1 MYDLAL
7 AQGDYPDWPE
17 PRPRRT
23 VLVCTH
29 MRSGSTLLGEAL
41 HRAGGLGLP
50 LEYFHAGARP
60 ALAER
65 WGTPDLDSYAAAVVR
80 HRTDPTGT
88 LGVKLFWRD
97 VRELCAERGTSVA
110 ATLGELFPNP
120 TWIFLTRQDRLR
132 QAVSQMTARA
142 SGVWRRIPGVD
153 DRAARGMP
161 EYSFEELAAHLA
173 DIGESLAA
181 WETWFREA
189 GIEPLRVTYE
199 ALQADYEG
207 TVRALLAALGREG
220 PVEPPRM
227 RRHGWD
233 HTEEFM
239 RRFLEEARLR
249 EPSAAPVEVPAAAVL
264 ARAPGAVGERGLL
277 VRGGAYFALD
287 AVGVEIWRLLER
299 PRSLEDL
306 VEALTGRFQVD
317 RARCREDL
325 RPLLGQLVAEGLLE
339 LRPPAAGGE
348 SGPARP

>member
-7 AQGDYPDWPE
+7 AQGDYPAWLE

-23 VLVCTH
+23 FLVCTH

-41 HRAGGLGLP
+41 HRAGGMGCP

-65 WGTPDLDSYAAAVVR
+65 WGAPDLDSYVAAVVR
-80 HRTDPTGT
+80 HRTDPTGS

-97 VRELCAERGTSVA
+97 VRELSAERGTSVTR
-110 ATLGELFPNP
+110 TLEELFPNP

-153 DRAARGMP
+153 DRTARGLP

-173 DIGESLAA
+173 DIEQSLAA
-181 WETWFREA
+181 WEAWFGET
-189 GIEPLRVTYE
+189 GIEPHRVTYE
-199 ALQADYEG
+199 DLQADYEG

-239 RRFLEEARLR
+239 RRFLEEARLS
-249 EPSAAPVEVPAAAVL
+249 EPSREPVEVPQGVL
-264 ARAPGAVGERGLL
+264 VRRAPGAVGEAGIL
-277 VRGGAYFALD
+277 VRGGTYFGLD
-287 AVGVEIWRLLER
+287 AIGAEVWRLLEQ
-299 PRSLEDL
+299 PRSLDGL
-306 VEALTGRFQVD
+306 VEALTARFEVD
-317 RARCREDL
+317 RARCLSEV
-325 RPLLGQLVAEGLLE
+325 RPLVGQLVAEGLLE
-339 LRPPAAGGE
+339 LSGGV
-348 SGPARP
+348 GG